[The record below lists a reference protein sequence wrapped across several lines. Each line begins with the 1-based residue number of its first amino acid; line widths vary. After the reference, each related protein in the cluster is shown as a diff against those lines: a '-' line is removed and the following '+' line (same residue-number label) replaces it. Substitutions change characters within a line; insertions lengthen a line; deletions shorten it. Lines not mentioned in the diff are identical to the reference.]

1 MEPENQNFIS
11 SLPFEMIGQIASFLD
26 HQSLLTF
33 SRVNSLFYSGLSY
46 AVVSKSWYQFSRN
59 NYYHRFL
66 QKDLMLH
73 AKHIVLSIDWSLF
86 EFPCTEF
93 IISYLIRGQSP
104 SKLQSIQLEFVKYKE
119 IDLKNMLMLA
129 NQIRVISFGYQKISS
144 SHLKT
149 VALTTSTNL
158 GNAANLLTGIQKI
171 IVRPYGPFTADFI
184 ETLQTLIS
192 TNYKSLRELDLEG
205 PFLETMYVDFPR
217 EMKLQLIRTTTSITQ
232 LMEEGIELMFARTL
246 KCSVVSENP
255 VWRFSPNT
263 LCLSINIET
272 EDWRPSQIPIFFPN
286 LAVMEL
292 TSTYRQTELYDE
304 QKVTLNNIVAL
315 KATYY
320 GIKAALNFICPNL
333 ETLEI
338 RPLSEQINKHF
349 SKYSPKIR
357 YITGQDNILEDRKKG
372 IIQGLIINNK
382 MLRSMHFSH
391 NATACVCD
399 IFEFVEDM
407 YEFFEEQK
415 YVKAKIIFNFRADI
429 KRKRSLSKI
438 ISKATHESIQ
448 YFEFV
453 DSSRIDVSNNVQIFI
468 KFVEIQNMR
477 RQHF

>member
-192 TNYKSLRELDLEG
+192 TNYKS
-205 PFLETMYVDFPR
+205 
-217 EMKLQLIRTTTSITQ
+217 
-232 LMEEGIELMFARTL
+232 
-246 KCSVVSENP
+246 
-255 VWRFSPNT
+255 
-263 LCLSINIET
+263 
-272 EDWRPSQIPIFFPN
+272 
-286 LAVMEL
+286 
-292 TSTYRQTELYDE
+292 
-304 QKVTLNNIVAL
+304 
-315 KATYY
+315 
-320 GIKAALNFICPNL
+320 
-333 ETLEI
+333 
-338 RPLSEQINKHF
+338 
-349 SKYSPKIR
+349 
-357 YITGQDNILEDRKKG
+357 
-372 IIQGLIINNK
+372 
-382 MLRSMHFSH
+382 
-391 NATACVCD
+391 
-399 IFEFVEDM
+399 
-407 YEFFEEQK
+407 
-415 YVKAKIIFNFRADI
+415 
-429 KRKRSLSKI
+429 
-438 ISKATHESIQ
+438 
-448 YFEFV
+448 
-453 DSSRIDVSNNVQIFI
+453 
-468 KFVEIQNMR
+468 
-477 RQHF
+477 